1 MITIVIVTEDVLKTK
16 RIGNLLD
23 NWLKG
28 IIEKIKV
35 IYFQSGGELL
45 EYLITESSFP
55 DVILL
60 DMQISHIDGIETAK
74 QLRII
79 NKDCIIIFINSY
91 WDKVYESFKVN
102 AFQYIL
108 IDELEHYLSET
119 LNSAL
124 ELLNDQ
130 DTYFQYTFGKN
141 KFRVLYR
148 NIIYF
153 ESKKRIINIV
163 TNNPREIN
171 YFYKRMDILEK
182 ELNGKHFIRCHQS
195 FIVNKAYI
203 EDLEDDVLTL
213 ADGNKLPISKRYKRN
228 VVDAI

>member
-1 MITIVIVTEDVLKTK
+1 M
-16 RIGNLLD
+16 
-23 NWLKG
+23 
-28 IIEKIKV
+28 
-35 IYFQSGGELL
+35 GGELL

-171 YFYKRMDILEK
+171 YFYKRVDILEK

-203 EDLEDDVLTL
+203 EDLEGDVLTL

>member
-91 WDKVYESFKVN
+91 WDKVYELFKVN

>member
-1 MITIVIVTEDVLKTK
+1 V
-16 RIGNLLD
+16 
-23 NWLKG
+23 
-28 IIEKIKV
+28 
-35 IYFQSGGELL
+35 GGELL

-91 WDKVYESFKVN
+91 WDKVYELFKVN

>member
-1 MITIVIVTEDVLKTK
+1 M
-16 RIGNLLD
+16 
-23 NWLKG
+23 
-28 IIEKIKV
+28 
-35 IYFQSGGELL
+35 GGELL

-91 WDKVYESFKVN
+91 WDKVYELFKVN

>member
-35 IYFQSGGELL
+35 IYFQSGELL

-153 ESKKRIINIV
+153 ESKK
-163 TNNPREIN
+163 N
-171 YFYKRMDILEK
+171 Y
-182 ELNGKHFIRCHQS
+182 
-195 FIVNKAYI
+195 
-203 EDLEDDVLTL
+203 
-213 ADGNKLPISKRYKRN
+213 
-228 VVDAI
+228 